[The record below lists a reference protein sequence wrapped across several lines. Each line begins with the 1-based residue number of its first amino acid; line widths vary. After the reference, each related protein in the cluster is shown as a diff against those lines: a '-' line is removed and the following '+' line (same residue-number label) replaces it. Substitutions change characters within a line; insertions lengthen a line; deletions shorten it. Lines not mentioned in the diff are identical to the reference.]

1 VGAILIGDTIMKQLL
16 YVMVFGIHVV
26 TGNNA
31 LASDAAAGSARAAT
45 CAGCHGTAGIS
56 NNSLWPN
63 LAGQQPGYLVKQLK
77 AFRDGSRTDPMME
90 PMAKPLSDED
100 IANLAAWYSR
110 L

>member
-1 VGAILIGDTIMKQLL
+1 MKQLL
-16 YVMVFGIHVV
+16 YALMFGI
-26 TGNNA
+26 GAAAGGNA
-31 LASDAAAGSARAAT
+31 LAGDAAAGKARSAT

-56 NNSLWPN
+56 NNPLWPN

-77 AFRDGSRTDPMME
+77 AFRDGSRTDPMMG

-100 IANLAAWYSR
+100 IANLAAWYSS